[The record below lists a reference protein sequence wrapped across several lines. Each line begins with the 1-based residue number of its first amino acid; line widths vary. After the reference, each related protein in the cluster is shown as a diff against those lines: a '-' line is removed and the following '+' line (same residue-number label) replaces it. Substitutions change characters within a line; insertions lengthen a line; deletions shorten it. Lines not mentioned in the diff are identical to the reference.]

1 MARSTTPASPRSR
14 SLLGFRPGLSFALLC
29 AFLVCLWLAGGAS
42 RADAAGQVVVRGGA
56 WAALVATVLFAPAP
70 SLARGRPVAW
80 LLGAAVAVALLQLV
94 PLPPAIWQALP
105 GRSAFVE
112 AATLAGQPQP
122 WRPLAI
128 VPGAAVNAA
137 GSLVVP
143 VVMLLL
149 LAGLSEVERAR
160 LPALLLGLVA
170 ASTFVGLLQFS
181 GAGFDNPLINETRG
195 EVSGA
200 FANRNHFALFVTF
213 GLLLAPV
220 WAFAG
225 SDERREGR
233 RPGWRAPVAIGLV
246 LLFALI
252 ILASGSRV
260 GMALG
265 ILALGIGLAL
275 VQQPIRRTLRR
286 YPRWVFP
293 ALVAGMIAAIALL
306 VLVSVAADRA
316 VSIERA
322 MTVSAERDMRSR
334 GLPTVL
340 AMVRA
345 YFPWGAGLGGFDPLF
360 RMHEP
365 FSLLKLTY
373 FNHAHNDWLEIIL
386 DTGLPGLLLLLSA
399 IAWWGWASIRAW
411 RAGWGVQHALPR
423 LGSAMLLF
431 VFLASA
437 FDYPVRTP
445 LMMAT
450 VILAA
455 VWLGDAQR
463 RGDRALPR
471 HDQHL

>member
-1 MARSTTPASPRSR
+1 MARQRMLDTARSR
-14 SLLGFRPGLSFALLC
+14 SRPGFRPGLTFALLC
-29 AFLVCLWLAGGAS
+29 AFLLCLWLAGGAS
-42 RADAAGQVVVRGGA
+42 RADALGQVVVRGAA
-56 WAALVATVLFAPAP
+56 WAVLVMTVLLSPFPSFARYRA
-70 SLARGRPVAW
+70 VAW
-80 LLGAAVAVALLQLV
+80 LLTATVALALFQLV
-94 PLPPAIWQALP
+94 PLPPAWWHALP
-105 GRSAFVE
+105 GREAFTSIAVL
-112 AATLAGQPQP
+112 TGQSEP

-128 VPGAAVNAA
+128 VPGAAINAA

-143 VVMLLL
+143 IAMLVL
-149 LAGLSEVERAR
+149 LAGLGEEERRR
-160 LPALLLGLVA
+160 LPALLLAMVA
-170 ASTFVGLLQFS
+170 ASTFVGLVQFS

-200 FANRNHFALFVTF
+200 FANRNHFALFVAF

-220 WAFAG
+220 WAFAATE
-225 SDERREGR
+225 ERRDGH
-233 RPGWRAPVAIGLV
+233 RPGWRAPVAVGLV

-286 YPRWVFP
+286 YPGWVFP
-293 ALVAGMIAAIALL
+293 ALVVGMVAMIAIL

-316 VSIERA
+316 VSIDRA

-340 AMVRA
+340 SMVRA
-345 YFPWGAGLGGFDPLF
+345 YFPWGSGLGGFDPLF

-365 FSLLKLTY
+365 FALLKLTY
-373 FNHAHNDWLEIIL
+373 FNHAHNDWLEIAL
-386 DTGLPGLLLLLSA
+386 DAGLPGLLLLVAAVL
-399 IAWWGWASIRAW
+399 WWGWTSIRAW
-411 RAGWGVQHALPR
+411 RAGGGVQHVLPR
-423 LGSAMLLF
+423 LGSTMLLF
-431 VFLASA
+431 VFMASA
-437 FDYPVRTP
+437 FDYPGRTP

-455 VWLGDAQR
+455 VWLNDAQG